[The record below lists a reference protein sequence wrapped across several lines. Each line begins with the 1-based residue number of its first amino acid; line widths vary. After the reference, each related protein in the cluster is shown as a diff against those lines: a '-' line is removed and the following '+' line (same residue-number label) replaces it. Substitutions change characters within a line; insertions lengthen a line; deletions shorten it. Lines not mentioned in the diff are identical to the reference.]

1 MQKDKFLNAIDNDKI
16 IGSDD
21 LDSIIDN
28 YPYFQLAMALKLKSL
43 KHLRSKKYNGFL
55 KKTAAVTVDRS
66 VLFYYISNFNNEVVE
81 EEEIV
86 EVLVEKETLVEEED
100 GIMLISISI

>member
-43 KHLRSKKYNGFL
+43 KHL
-55 KKTAAVTVDRS
+55 
-66 VLFYYISNFNNEVVE
+66 
-81 EEEIV
+81 
-86 EVLVEKETLVEEED
+86 
-100 GIMLISISI
+100 